1 MTDRYNHYFDISE
14 KKKKKYDLKT
24 NPNKPG
30 WNDELDA
37 FRHAYMQADLSNKY
51 GSKAAKFLGDIHEN
65 IYDKLFTIQPHKE
78 KNMDLWNNNIGR
90 QVSNEVDKQT
100 KILKNL
106 TSPQIRQDITAE
118 NIYNKIKEGKLITN
132 PNDSRVYTEPT
143 LFDKAMQGWDFLT
156 YFKTTTESATG
167 IFKNMAGNLQSAQ
180 RTATELNYSV
190 NGQEARLNMMLDAI
204 NRKVIVP
211 MVEKTA
217 EIIANFKLGREVIGL
232 NDHGK
237 SMFLEIDDN
246 IRNANYI
253 YRYGDR
259 KATFER
265 KMKLKELFEVV
276 KSFAQVPEVEERI
289 DWMECFKFALE
300 QYGIEN
306 SNNFLTEK

>member
-14 KKKKKYDLKT
+14 QYAKKYDLKT

-118 NIYNKIKEGKLITN
+118 NIYNKIKEGELITN

-143 LFDKAMQGWDFLT
+143 LFDN
-156 YFKTTTESATG
+156 
-167 IFKNMAGNLQSAQ
+167 I
-180 RTATELNYSV
+180 
-190 NGQEARLNMMLDAI
+190 
-204 NRKVIVP
+204 
-211 MVEKTA
+211 
-217 EIIANFKLGREVIGL
+217 
-232 NDHGK
+232 K
-237 SMFLEIDDN
+237 S
-246 IRNANYI
+246 
-253 YRYGDR
+253 
-259 KATFER
+259 
-265 KMKLKELFEVV
+265 KLKGI
-276 KSFAQVPEVEERI
+276 STGQAAPEHI
-289 DWMECFKFALE
+289 STF
-300 QYGIEN
+300 Y
-306 SNNFLTEK
+306 T